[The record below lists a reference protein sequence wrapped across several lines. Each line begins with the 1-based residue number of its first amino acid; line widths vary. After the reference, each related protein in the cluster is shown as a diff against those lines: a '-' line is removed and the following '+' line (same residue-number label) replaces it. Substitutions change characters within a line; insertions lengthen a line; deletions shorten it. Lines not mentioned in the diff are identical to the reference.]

1 MVVFAMHVR
10 GRFLWEPSVDRLS
23 TSLST
28 NRSVDTTYSK
38 HGPKIFVTNLGGGV
52 VNNLIYGVRKFCIP
66 KGKPKIVES
75 RQFRNFDANSF
86 HAGLNLATW
95 HLVYLEDNP
104 NRAGEIWSRLFL
116 EICDFHA
123 PKRKRKIRNN
133 YAPWLTP
140 EIKRMMFEREKLK
153 RAAII
158 NNSDAHWTEIARN
171 NVNANIRKAKA
182 NYYNRYFETNLGD
195 GKE

>member
-1 MVVFAMHVR
+1 MELENSVF
-10 GRFLWEPSVDRLS
+10 L
-23 TSLST
+23 
-28 NRSVDTTYSK
+28 Y
-38 HGPKIFVTNLGGGV
+38 
-52 VNNLIYGVRKFCIP
+52 C
-66 KGKPKIVES
+66 KGKPEIVES

-123 PKRKRKIRNN
+123 PKCKRKIRNN

-153 RAAII
+153 GAAII

-171 NVNANIRKAKA
+171 NVNANIRKAKT